1 MAITLFENLRAV
13 FYAPFYAAH
22 ALGAYREEGIEVNIT
37 TSPSPAAT
45 ATSLLDG
52 TADVSWG
59 GPMRVL
65 LTYDR
70 HPTCDLVLFAEAVG
84 RDPFFLI
91 GREARPGFAL
101 GDLIDLRLAS
111 VSEVPTPWL
120 CLQEDLR
127 RLGLDPGAVERRPD
141 ATMAENQAALLA
153 GEIDAAQLFQPF
165 AEQLIRQ
172 GCHVWYAAASR
183 GPTAYTSFYATRARF
198 EAEPETMAAMTR
210 GLYRTQKWLKSAAPE
225 AVAGVIAGYFPGLAP
240 DLVAACIARCQ
251 ALGVWNETPVLPA
264 VGFERLK
271 RSCLSGGLIGRDVP
285 FEVCVDN
292 RHAEAAVIADPPPIA
307 GPGEA

>member
-22 ALGAYREEGIEVNIT
+22 ALGAYAEEGIEVNIT

-70 HPTCDLVLFAEAVG
+70 HPECDLVLFAEAVG

-91 GREARPGFAL
+91 GREARPDFAVD
-101 GDLIDLRLAS
+101 DLTALHLAS

-127 RLGLDPGAVERRPD
+127 RAGHDPAAVRRRPD
-141 ATMAENQAALLA
+141 ATMGENEAALLA
-153 GEIDAAQLFQPF
+153 GDVDVVQVYQPY
-165 AEQLIRQ
+165 AERLVRA
-172 GCHVWYAAASR
+172 GCHVWYAAATR
-183 GPTAYTSFYATRARF
+183 GPTAYTSFYATRRRF
-198 EAEPETMAAMTR
+198 EADPETMAAMAR
-210 GLYRTQKWLKSAAPE
+210 GLYRTQKWLGGAAPTD
-225 AVAGVIAGYFPGLAP
+225 VARVIAGYFPDLAA
-240 DLVAACIARCQ
+240 DLVADCVARYQ
-251 ALGVWNETPVLPA
+251 ALGVWNDTPVLPED
-264 VGFERLK
+264 GFERLK
-271 RSCLSGGLIGRDVP
+271 ASCLSGGLISRETTYG
-285 FEVCVDN
+285 VCVDN
-292 RHAEAAVIADPPPIA
+292 RHAEAAVADDPPA
-307 GPGEA
+307 MTG